1 MRQIPQKYT
10 GKYLA
15 FVDEKVVAVGGSY
28 LEVYKSAKIL
38 HPTKLISLDYAPT
51 KRESVTFL

>member
-1 MRQIPQKYT
+1 MRQIPPKYT

-15 FVDEKVVAVGGSY
+15 FVDEEIVAVGTSY
-28 LEVYKSAKIL
+28 LEVYRNAKKS

-51 KRESVTFL
+51 RRETITFL